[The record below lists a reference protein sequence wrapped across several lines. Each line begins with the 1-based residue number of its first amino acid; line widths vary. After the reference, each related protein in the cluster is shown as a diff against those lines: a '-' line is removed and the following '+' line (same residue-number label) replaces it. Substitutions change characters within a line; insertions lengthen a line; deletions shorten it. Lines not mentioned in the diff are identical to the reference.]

1 LHHHHHHHCIIIIP
15 LLASD
20 MLEAVAIER
29 AVVTRGNLA
38 FLVDSFPRPTSLSLD
53 RCVFESLEPLV
64 DAYRLVFTGG

>member
-1 LHHHHHHHCIIIIP
+1 
-15 LLASD
+15 

-38 FLVDSFPRPTSLSLD
+38 FLVDSFPCPTSLSLD